1 MQRQQL
7 QNNRKES
14 PCDEPEVVLCR
25 RAVPQI
31 AQGPSGGLELSPGG
45 ALKVCFSPQTKPA
58 YLQRGAPRDL
68 RAACRTQARHSRPRA
83 TRGRS
88 SPAQGQPSPASRGA
102 RPFLPAPA
110 CGFPP
115 GVGFAR
121 LPSCGRGACCS
132 AAGTHAHPGRFC
144 HWSSKPV
151 IVMDGNSWI

>member
-58 YLQRGAPRDL
+58 YLQRGAPETSARPAERKRDTAAPGPPGGAAHQRKASL
-68 RAACRTQARHSRPRA
+68 PQQAAERAP
-83 TRGRS
+83 S
-88 SPAQGQPSPASRGA
+88 SPL
-102 RPFLPAPA
+102 LPV
-110 CGFPP
+110 GSQ

-144 HWSSKPV
+144 HWASKPV